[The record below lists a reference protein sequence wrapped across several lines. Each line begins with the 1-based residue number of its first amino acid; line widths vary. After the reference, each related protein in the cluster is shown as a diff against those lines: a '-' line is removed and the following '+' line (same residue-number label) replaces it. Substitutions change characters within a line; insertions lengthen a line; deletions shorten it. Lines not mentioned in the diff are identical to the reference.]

1 MPKHFSKIAF
11 FLPFIFATSSFAIED
26 NLFKSMEMMLNANEY
41 QSERVKIATEN
52 IANENSTAIKPG
64 GNPYRRK
71 IIIPGSKYDRKLK
84 ANLLKVRKYDFDK
97 SEFKLKY
104 DPYHPAA
111 DAHGYVLMPNVDR
124 SIEKADVMDA
134 NRAYEAGLGV
144 METSKSMI
152 QKTLETLK

>member
-1 MPKHFSKIAF
+1 MILRNLILAVILLFAGN
-11 FLPFIFATSSFAIED
+11 IFALED
-26 NLFKSMEMMLNANEY
+26 TLFKTMEMIVNANEY

-52 IANENSTAIKPG
+52 IANENSTAIHPG

-71 IIIPGSKYDRKLK
+71 IIIPINKYDRKLK
-84 ANLLKVRKYDFDK
+84 ANLVKVRKYDHDK

-111 DAHGYVLMPNVDR
+111 DSEGYVLMPNVDR
-124 SIEKADVMDA
+124 NIEKADVMDA
-134 NRAYEAGLGV
+134 NRAYEAGLSV
-144 METSKSMI
+144 MEISKSMI

>member
-1 MPKHFSKIAF
+1 MIIYNIVLIAIFS
-11 FLPFIFATSSFAIED
+11 FASSSFALDD
-26 NLFKSMEMMLNANEY
+26 NLFKSMEMMMNANEY

-52 IANENSTAIKPG
+52 IANENSTATTAG

-71 IIIPGSKYDRKLK
+71 IIIPENKYHRELK
-84 ANLLKVRKYDFDK
+84 ANLVKVKKYDFDK

-111 DAHGYVLMPNVDR
+111 DEYGYVLMPNVDR
-124 SIEKADVMDA
+124 NIEKADIMDA
-134 NRAYEAGLGV
+134 NRAYEAGLSF
-144 METSKSMI
+144 MEISKYMI